1 MRFRILI
8 LFRIYGYFFIRDDIY
23 MINKTQKTSR
33 VMLVILDGWGVAPT
47 NEGNAI
53 ELAQKP
59 FFDILKQKYP
69 YTELCAH
76 GRRVGLPMG
85 QPGNSEAGHLN
96 LGAGRIVYDDAL
108 SINKSIKNG
117 RFFKNPAFLEGISHL
132 NKYKSKV
139 HIMGL
144 VTEEN
149 SAHSSPQHWLAMIDF
164 LKMQGV
170 KEVFLHLFTDG
181 RDSAQHAAI
190 RILERFEDK
199 VNGNHFVKV
208 NIASVVGR
216 FYAMD
221 RVKKWKNIEKAY
233 NLLVSGDG
241 FKVSSA
247 KEAIVCA
254 YNRKETDEF
263 ISPTV
268 IVDSR
273 KKPVGLIE
281 DNDLVFFMNL
291 RSDRAREL
299 SKVFVQKNFNK
310 QNPQSFK
317 RKKRPS
323 NLFFVALTD
332 FGPDLDDIRTAYP
345 SQDIE
350 KTLPIVLT
358 GYRQIYIAETE
369 KYAHITFFFNGGHAH
384 AVSNEKRIII
394 PSPDVFSYDLCPEMS
409 ANKICQRICQE
420 IKTYQPNFIA
430 LNFANTD
437 MVGHTGNLKAAIKA
451 VECVDN
457 NLKKLVNLAKKE
469 KYSIIITA
477 DHGNA
482 EEMIDL
488 KTGEIKT
495 THTINPVPCILV
507 SSEFKSVKLRNNG
520 SLSDVAPTI
529 LYLMGIKKPKEM
541 KGQNLIKA

>member
-1 MRFRILI
+1 
-8 LFRIYGYFFIRDDIY
+8 
-23 MINKTQKTSR
+23 MIDKNQYNQRT
-33 VMLVILDGWGVAPT
+33 MLVILDGWGVASA

-59 FFDILKQKYP
+59 FFDSLKQKYP

-76 GRRVGLPMG
+76 GKRVGLPAG

-96 LGAGRIVYDDAL
+96 LGAGRIVRDDAITINE
-108 SINKSIKNG
+108 SIQDG

-132 NKYKSKV
+132 KKHKSQV

-164 LKMQGV
+164 LEAQGV
-170 KEVFLHLFTDG
+170 KKVFLHLFTDG

-190 RILERFEDK
+190 RILERFRDK
-199 VNGNHFVKV
+199 INNHHSLKV
-208 NIASVVGR
+208 HIASVIGR

-221 RVKKWKNIEKAY
+221 RVKKWDNIEKAY
-233 NLLVSGDG
+233 HLLVCGQG
-241 FKVSSA
+241 LKVTIA
-247 KEAIVCA
+247 QEAIVRA

-268 IVDSR
+268 IVDSN
-273 KKPVGLIE
+273 KKPLGLIE

-299 SKVFVQKNFNK
+299 SKAFVQKDFNQK
-310 QNPQSFK
+310 APQSFK
-317 RKKRPS
+317 RKKCPS
-323 NLFFVALTD
+323 NLLFVALTD
-332 FGPDLDDIRTAYP
+332 FGPDLDDIRTAFP
-345 SQDIE
+345 SQDIQ
-350 KTLPIVLT
+350 KTLPIVLN
-358 GYRQIYIAETE
+358 RAKQVYIAETE
-369 KYAHITFFFNGGHAH
+369 KYAHITFFFNGGHH
-384 AVSNEKRIII
+384 HTVSNEKRIIV
-394 PSPDVFSYDLCPEMS
+394 PSPDVVSYDLCPEMS
-409 ANKICQRICQE
+409 ANKVCQKICQE
-420 IKTYQPNFIA
+420 IKSNQPNFIA

-437 MVGHTGNLKAAIKA
+437 MVGHTGNLQAAIKA

-457 NLKKLVNLAKKE
+457 NLKKLVNFAKKE
-469 KYSIIITA
+469 KYSIIVTA

-488 KTGEIKT
+488 RTGEVRT
-495 THTINPVPCILV
+495 THTTNPVPFILV
-507 SSEFKSVKLRNNG
+507 SSEFKSAKLRNDG
-520 SLSDVAPTI
+520 SLADIAPTI
-529 LYLMGIKKPKEM
+529 LRLLNQKEPTEM

>member
-1 MRFRILI
+1 
-8 LFRIYGYFFIRDDIY
+8 
-23 MINKTQKTSR
+23 MINKIQKTSR
-33 VMLVILDGWGVAPT
+33 VMLVILDGWGVASA

-59 FFDILKQKYP
+59 FFDALKQKYP

-76 GRRVGLPMG
+76 GKRVGLPTG

-96 LGAGRIVYDDAL
+96 LGAGRIVRDDAIT
-108 SINKSIKNG
+108 INESIKDG
-117 RFFKNPAFLEGISHL
+117 RFFKNPAFLEGISHW
-132 NKYKSKV
+132 KKHKSQV
-139 HIMGL
+139 HLMGL

-164 LKMQGV
+164 LEGQGV
-170 KEVFLHLFTDG
+170 KKVFLHLFTDG

-190 RILERFEDK
+190 RILERFQDK
-199 VNGNHFVKV
+199 INNHRFLKV
-208 NIASVVGR
+208 YIASIVGR

-221 RVKKWKNIEKAY
+221 RVKKWGNIEKAY
-233 NLLVSGDG
+233 HLLVCGQG
-241 FKVSSA
+241 LKVSSA
-247 KEAIVCA
+247 QEAIVRA

-268 IVDSR
+268 IIDSKER
-273 KKPVGLIE
+273 PVGLIE
-281 DNDLVFFMNL
+281 ENDLVFFMNL

-299 SKVFVQKNFNK
+299 SKAFVQKDFNK
-310 QNPQSFK
+310 KAPQSFK
-317 RKKRPS
+317 RKKCPS
-323 NLFFVALTD
+323 NLLFVALTD

-350 KTLPIVLT
+350 KTLPIVLN
-358 GYRQIYIAETE
+358 GAKQIYIAETE
-369 KYAHITFFFNGGHAH
+369 KYAHITFFFNGGHATV
-384 AVSNEKRIII
+384 VSGEKRIII
-394 PSPDVFSYDLCPEMS
+394 PSPDVSSYDLRPSMS

-420 IKTYQPNFIA
+420 IKTDQPNFIA
-430 LNFANTD
+430 LNFANPD

-457 NLKKLVNLAKKE
+457 NLKKLVNLAQKE

-488 KTGEIKT
+488 RTGEIKT
-495 THTINPVPCILV
+495 THTINPVPFILV
-507 SSEFKSVKLRNNG
+507 SSEFKSVKLRKGG
-520 SLSDVAPTI
+520 SLADVAPTI
-529 LYLMGIKKPKEM
+529 LRLLNKKEPPAM
-541 KGQNLIKA
+541 KGQSLIKI

>member
-1 MRFRILI
+1 MSRLDNIIILKK
-8 LFRIYGYFFIRDDIY
+8 
-23 MINKTQKTSR
+23 MIDKNKYSQRT
-33 VMLVILDGWGVAPT
+33 MLVILDGWGVASA

-59 FFDILKQKYP
+59 FFDALKQKYP

-76 GRRVGLPMG
+76 GKRVGLPVG

-96 LGAGRIVYDDAL
+96 LGAGRIVRDDAL
-108 SINKSIKNG
+108 SINESIKNG
-117 RFFKNPAFLEGISHL
+117 RFFKNPAFLEGISHY
-132 NKYKSKV
+132 KEHKSKV
-139 HIMGL
+139 HLMGL

-164 LKMQGV
+164 LEEQGV

-190 RILERFEDK
+190 RILERFQEKIDDYRFLK
-199 VNGNHFVKV
+199 VH
-208 NIASVVGR
+208 IASITGR

-221 RVKKWKNIEKAY
+221 RVKKWGNIEKAY
-233 NLLVSGDG
+233 HLLVCGQG
-241 FKVSSA
+241 FKVASA
-247 KEAIVCA
+247 QEAIVRA

-268 IVDSR
+268 IVDSKER
-273 KKPVGLIE
+273 PIGLIE

-299 SKVFVQKNFNK
+299 SKAFVQKNFNK
-310 QNPQSFK
+310 KNPQSFK
-317 RKKRPS
+317 RKKCIS

-345 SQDIE
+345 SEDIE
-350 KTLPIVLT
+350 KTLPIVLN
-358 GYRQIYIAETE
+358 GAKQVYIAETE
-369 KYAHITFFFNGGHAH
+369 KYAHITFFFNGGHDNI
-384 AVSNEKRIII
+384 VSNEKRIIV
-394 PSPDVFSYDLCPEMS
+394 PSLDVFSYDLRPEMS
-409 ANKICQRICQE
+409 ANKIRQRICKE
-420 IKTYQPNFIA
+420 IKIDQPNFIA

-451 VECVDN
+451 VECVDR
-457 NLKKLVNLAKKE
+457 NLKELVNFAQKE

-488 KTGEIKT
+488 RTGEIKT
-495 THTINPVPCILV
+495 THTINPVPFILV
-507 SSEFKSVKLRNNG
+507 SPEFKSVKLRNDG
-520 SLSDVAPTI
+520 SLADVAPTI
-529 LYLMGIKKPKEM
+529 LDLAHIKKPKEM
-541 KGQNLIKA
+541 TGQSIIKI

>member
-1 MRFRILI
+1 
-8 LFRIYGYFFIRDDIY
+8 

-33 VMLVILDGWGVAPT
+33 VMLVILDGWGVAPA

-59 FFDILKQKYP
+59 FFDALKHKYP

-76 GRRVGLPMG
+76 GRRVGLPVG

-108 SINKSIKNG
+108 TINKSIKNG
-117 RFFKNPAFLEGISHL
+117 RFFKNPAFLEGISHW
-132 NKYKSKV
+132 KKHKSQV

-144 VTEEN
+144 VTEKN

-164 LKMQGV
+164 LEMQGV
-170 KEVFLHLFTDG
+170 KKVFLHLFTDG

-190 RILERFEDK
+190 KILERFQDK
-199 VNGNHFVKV
+199 INNHRFLKV
-208 NIASVVGR
+208 YVASVIGR

-221 RVKKWKNIEKAY
+221 RIKKWDNIEKAY
-233 NLLVSGDG
+233 RLLVCGQG
-241 FKVSSA
+241 LKVSSA
-247 KEAIVCA
+247 QEAIVRA

-268 IVDSR
+268 VVDSKER
-273 KKPVGLIE
+273 PVGLIKE
-281 DNDLVFFMNL
+281 NDLVFFMNL

-299 SKVFVQKNFNK
+299 SKAFVQKDFNK
-310 QNPQSFK
+310 KNPQSFK
-317 RKKRPS
+317 RGKRIS

-332 FGPDLDDIRTAYP
+332 FGPDLDNIRTAYP
-345 SQDIE
+345 SQDIQ
-350 KTLPIVLT
+350 KTLPIVLN
-358 GYRQIYIAETE
+358 GLKQVYIAETE
-369 KYAHITFFFNGGHAH
+369 KYAHITFFFNGGHVH
-384 AVSNEKRIII
+384 IVSNEKRIII
-394 PSPDVFSYDLCPEMS
+394 PSPDVRSYGLRPEMS
-409 ANKICQRICQE
+409 ANKICQRICKE
-420 IKTYQPNFIA
+420 IQSERPNFIA

-457 NLKKLVNLAKKE
+457 NLKKLVNLAQKE
-469 KYSIIITA
+469 KYSIIVTA

-495 THTINPVPCILV
+495 THTINPVPFILV
-507 SSEFKSVKLRNNG
+507 SSEFKSAKLRNDG
-520 SLSDVAPTI
+520 SLADVAPTI
-529 LYLMGIKKPKEM
+529 LRLLGIKKPKEM
-541 KGQNLIKA
+541 KGQSLIRT